1 MFCSG
6 HSLGGT
12 KGYQVSE
19 ILGQFLRI
27 LMSANQ
33 KVVILPLDVTDAAK
47 LSAFLQA
54 QSASHTRYFHPFAFD
69 EASVRKL
76 LAEARQD
83 VYQGFYRD
91 EDLIGMMMLRGWDEG
106 YEVPA
111 VGVIVGEQYFI
122 RNFMQMCLDAAK
134 EICRARGCS
143 RIIYKSHP
151 ANVPATRAARFGF
164 VQTGVDVHS
173 GYFIYHLEF

>member
-1 MFCSG
+1 M
-6 HSLGGT
+6 
-12 KGYQVSE
+12 
-19 ILGQFLRI
+19 I
-27 LMSANQ
+27 ANQ
-33 KVVILPLDVTDAAK
+33 KVVVLPLNVTDAAK

-54 QSASHTRYFHPFAFD
+54 QSASHMRYFHPFAFD
-69 EASVRKL
+69 EATVRKI
-76 LAEARQD
+76 LAESRLD

-91 EDLIGMMMLRGWDEG
+91 GDLIGMMMLRGWDEG

-111 VGVIVGEQYFI
+111 VGVIIGEGYFI
-122 RNFMQMCLDAAK
+122 RNFMQICFDAAK

-164 VQTGVDVHS
+164 VQTGVDADS
-173 GYFIYHLEF
+173 GYLIYHLEF